1 MRLIKIL
8 LLVGLLLGAG
18 IGLLRDAST
27 QLRLPL
33 QVGTGQVFV
42 IPAGASLQ
50 SVLESMQASGL
61 TRSDRTLPYL
71 RLYARFT
78 QVNTQIKAGEYRI
91 EPGMSILDA
100 LQLFVAGRTLLH
112 PLRITEGTTLREVME
127 VIRGSDAL
135 KQTLAPDELAS
146 LPQRLGLDTDW
157 AEGRLFPDTYHF
169 ARGTADV
176 AFLRRAA
183 AAMDAVLD
191 EEWRQRAPGLPYQ
204 NPLEALVM
212 ASIIEK
218 ETGVAEERAVIAG
231 VFVNRLRLGMRLQTD
246 PTVIYGLGTRFD
258 GNLRRQDLLED
269 TPYNTYTRAGL
280 PPTPICMPG
289 RASIHAALQP
299 AQTKALFFVSR
310 GDGSHEFSE
319 TLEQH
324 NAAVARYQLRRTVRK
339 QGQ

>member
-1 MRLIKIL
+1 
-8 LLVGLLLGAG
+8 
-18 IGLLRDAST
+18 
-27 QLRLPL
+27 
-33 QVGTGQVFV
+33 
-42 IPAGASLQ
+42 
-50 SVLESMQASGL
+50 
-61 TRSDRTLPYL
+61 
-71 RLYARFT
+71 
-78 QVNTQIKAGEYRI
+78 
-91 EPGMSILDA
+91 
-100 LQLFVAGRTLLH
+100 
-112 PLRITEGTTLREVME
+112 